1 MKFLHKPFQAKAK
14 DKIEVTFDRPTKV
27 LLIEKREFERYKKGI
42 TYRYRGGYSENSP
55 VEFTIPFDGV
65 WHAVIEKGTY
75 HHPINVTGN
84 AKLIPHRYDT
94 LNGPEQME
102 TRRREAQEYDDTL
115 D

>member
-27 LLIEKREFERYKKGI
+27 LLLERSQFERYKKGL
-42 TYRYRGGYSENSP
+42 TYQYRGGYAENSP
-55 VEFTIPFDGV
+55 MEFTVPFDGI
-65 WHAVIEKGTY
+65 WHAVIEKGTFRQ
-75 HHPINVTGN
+75 PLQVNGN

-102 TRRREAQEYDDTL
+102 ARKKEPQEYDDTL

>member
-1 MKFLHKPFQAKAK
+1 MKFLHKPFQAKPK

-27 LLIEKREFERYKKGI
+27 LFLERIHFERYKKGI
-42 TYRYRGGYSENSP
+42 TYKYYGGFEEKSP
-55 VEFTIPFDGV
+55 VIFEVPYEGI
-65 WHAVIEKGTY
+65 WHAVIEKGTFRN
-75 HHPINVTGN
+75 PIEVTGN

-102 TRRREAQEYDDTL
+102 TRKREPQEYDDTL